1 MTQRIGIFGGT
12 FDPVHYGHIASAKML
27 VTQLSLDTLYFMPC
41 QQHPFHKHPGA
52 SPAQRAN
59 MLALA
64 VADEAQLQVD
74 ERELRRDG
82 MSYTV
87 DSLQEIRREFG
98 NDAVIVFILGTD
110 AFASLHQWERW
121 QSILDFANVAVIERA
136 GQLTTAQII
145 EAELK
150 ALLAQSVTTVKASH
164 GELVQLV
171 LEPYIISSTVLRSAL
186 AATYQVDSKVDSKI
200 DSQVDEAQIKVINEF
215 IPASVVQYIEAQQ
228 LYQSN
233 H

>member
-121 QSILDFANVAVIERA
+121 KSILDFANVAVIERA

-186 AATYQVDSKVDSKI
+186 AATYQVDS
-200 DSQVDEAQIKVINEF
+200 QVDEAQIKVINEF

>member
-186 AATYQVDSKVDSKI
+186 AATYQVDS
-200 DSQVDEAQIKVINEF
+200 QVDEAQIKVINEF

>member
-1 MTQRIGIFGGT
+1 
-12 FDPVHYGHIASAKML
+12 
-27 VTQLSLDTLYFMPC
+27 
-41 QQHPFHKHPGA
+41 
-52 SPAQRAN
+52 
-59 MLALA
+59 
-64 VADEAQLQVD
+64 
-74 ERELRRDG
+74 

-121 QSILDFANVAVIERA
+121 QAILSFANVAVIERA
-136 GQLTTAQII
+136 GQVTAAQIV
-145 EAELK
+145 EPELK
-150 ALLAQSVTTVKASH
+150 TLLAHSVTTVKASH

-186 AATYQVDSKVDSKI
+186 AANYQVDSETASKVDK
-200 DSQVDEAQIKVINEF
+200 AQIKVINEF
-215 IPASVVQYIEAQQ
+215 IPASVLQYIEAQQ
-228 LYQSN
+228 LYQSD

>member
-1 MTQRIGIFGGT
+1 MTRRIGIFGGT

-136 GQLTTAQII
+136 GQLTIAQII

-186 AATYQVDSKVDSKI
+186 AATYQVDS
-200 DSQVDEAQIKVINEF
+200 QVDEAQIKVINEF

>member
-27 VTQLSLDTLYFMPC
+27 VAKLSLDVLYFMPC
-41 QQHPFHKHPGA
+41 QQHPFRKHPGA
-52 SPAQRAN
+52 SPSQRAD
-59 MLALA
+59 MLTLA
-64 VADEAQLQVD
+64 VADETQLQVD

-82 MSYTV
+82 ISYTV
-87 DSLQEIRREFG
+87 DSLQDIRSEFG
-98 NDAVIVFILGTD
+98 EDAVIIFILGTD

-121 QSILDFANVAVIERA
+121 QSLLLLSNVAVIERA
-136 GQLTTAQII
+136 GQQTAAQIT
-145 EAELK
+145 ESALK
-150 ALLAQSVTTVKASH
+150 ALLAQSVTTINASH

-186 AATYQVDSKVDSKI
+186 AATYQVDNKVDSK
-200 DSQVDEAQIKVINEF
+200 VDEAQIKVIHEF